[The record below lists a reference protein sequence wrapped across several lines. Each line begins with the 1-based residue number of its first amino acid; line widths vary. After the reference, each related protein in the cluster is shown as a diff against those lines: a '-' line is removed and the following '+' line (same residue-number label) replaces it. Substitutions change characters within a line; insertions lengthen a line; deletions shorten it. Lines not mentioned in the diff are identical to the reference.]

1 MISYSTLYIADW
13 KASVDSRPGF
23 TRGEKAL
30 MCLSKETIEGL
41 HITGNL
47 RAVLHYH
54 FVFGVF

>member
-1 MISYSTLYIADW
+1 MADW

-54 FVFGVF
+54 LVFGVF

>member
-1 MISYSTLYIADW
+1 M
-13 KASVDSRPGF
+13 DSRPGF